1 MRALSLA
8 PSCVRAAARPY
19 ARPARSP
26 ISLPASCTRVPGAI
40 HPATRTFQALRILVN
55 DELAELAAG
64 LAAAERILRPG
75 GRLVAVAFHSLEDR
89 IVKSFLA
96 RRSGRPRASRHLPQT
111 REPPPSFTLLFKR
124 PLTAG

>member
-1 MRALSLA
+1 
-8 PSCVRAAARPY
+8 
-19 ARPARSP
+19 
-26 ISLPASCTRVPGAI
+26 
-40 HPATRTFQALRILVN
+40 LRILVN

-124 PLTAG
+124 PLTPDEAEVRANPRARSAKLRAAERTAAAPVTDDLGSLVAGLPSLSEAMERTR